1 MKNSTFKISTR
12 DIVEIAMLVAMAV
25 VVHLINIETGLAG
38 GSISFTMVP
47 LLVLSYR
54 LGWFKGFIGA
64 GVVYG
69 LIACILSMS
78 FDNDGTTIVNYPF
91 DYLLGWG
98 AMAIAGLFR
107 KPLFDDNS
115 KLNNLQKICLLVIS
129 VLLACVGRFAGAML
143 SSIIVY
149 SYDFSAAFIYNVSYV
164 FISGIACAIV
174 MVILYNPLV
183 RINRRFPTERKT
195 IEK

>member
-12 DIVEIAMLVAMAV
+12 DIVEMAMLVAMAV

-54 LGWFKGFIGA
+54 QGWFKGFIGA
-64 GVVYG
+64 GIVYG

-91 DYLLGWG
+91 DYMLGWG

-115 KLNNLQKICLLVIS
+115 KLNNIQKISLLVVS
-129 VLLACVGRFAGAML
+129 VLLACVGRFVGAML
-143 SSIIVY
+143 SSMIVY
-149 SYDFSAAFIYNVSYV
+149 SYDFVSAALYNLPYV
-164 FISGIACAIV
+164 FISGAACAVV

-183 RINRRFPTERKT
+183 RINRRFSPQRNTL
-195 IEK
+195 EK